1 LLTKLFHQGKWQDDA
16 NGHNDDQIV
25 AIQEPLTISKRERER
40 ERERENKVAV
50 SPTARNTASVYV
62 FLTTVGGLGLL

>member
-25 AIQEPLTISKRERER
+25 AIQEPLTISKRERE
-40 ERERENKVAV
+40 NKVAV
-50 SPTARNTASVYV
+50 SHTARNTASVYV
-62 FLTTVGGLGLL
+62 FLTTVGGFGLL